1 MSDQVR
7 IYFFGNIFL
16 DWTKIMLN
24 TQEEIWLCK
33 ISTTEPFDPRMFPK
47 CVEEKNCLPSKL
59 LLLAADMSRSH
70 ISFEVPLRLLD

>member
-7 IYFFGNIFL
+7 KYFFGNIFL
-16 DWTKIMLN
+16 DWIKIMLN

-47 CVEEKNCLPSKL
+47 RVEEKKFAIKIAIIGGRYEP
-59 LLLAADMSRSH
+59 LAH
-70 ISFEVPLRLLD
+70 QF